1 MLWRSKKPRGWLTPN
16 SGPQLRIAREGAAL
30 ENETPESFPAPLP
43 LAKLWQYLPLVE
55 VEELSLVRTYLLDI
69 DLVVAGGYV
78 LPDHL
83 RNHLLGDE
91 SGGLLKVGRC
101 RQFLGELAG

>member
-43 LAKLWQYLPLVE
+43 LAKLWQYLLLVE
-55 VEELSLVRTYLLDI
+55 VEELSLVRAYLLDV
-69 DLVVAGGYV
+69 DLVVAGVYV

-83 RNHLLGDE
+83 PVWLGVRPQGMA
-91 SGGLLKVGRC
+91 SATISSVTS
-101 RQFLGELAG
+101 